1 MKKIVFSKI
10 RLYLWSWVTIH
21 DFIWRDFDC
30 GGVQLFS
37 STEAAYCKVTVSSSS
52 LNESGVLFC
61 AGGMPSLRSSY
72 WPGVSMDS
80 LSASGNDVS
89 HQLYQCWPTLKFV

>member
-1 MKKIVFSKI
+1 MKKNVFSKI
-10 RLYLWSWVTIH
+10 GLSLWSWATIYG
-21 DFIWRDFDC
+21 FIWRDFDC
-30 GGVQLFS
+30 WGVQLFS
-37 STEAAYCKVTVSSSS
+37 TTEAASCKVTVSSSS
-52 LNESGVLFC
+52 LNESQVLFC

-89 HQLYQCWPTLKFV
+89 